1 MRFSFKQN
9 LLTIVYTR
17 SMIDQEQLCNRL
29 GQAGVLAG
37 IAWAYRSAAR
47 RLMEDFSESAGYNAT
62 CAGVG
67 LRALLEDRLDRVFS
81 CGKYVVDPEQ
91 SDDSGLDLLYAELS
105 SDEVAT
111 LPRIAAGVVSRSN
124 LNGSAGWRF
133 EGVRWLLASARS
145 GGVNSIEWKSKSL
158 TKQLVARQFGNSQ
171 DNPSLFDEF
180 AGNEIGED
188 LLFWS
193 GEPFDMDTLI
203 VGYSLDFVAR
213 GQELILGHSR
223 WNPDGTSAW
232 YWTVDLF
239 AGQSPDEVRGN
250 DFQHASVQPDE
261 VPDAPV
267 KLRRPAASQ
276 DHNTAGGR
284 R

>member
-1 MRFSFKQN
+1 MWFSFKQD
-9 LLTIVYTR
+9 LLTMVYAR

-111 LPRIAAGVVSRSN
+111 LPKIAAGVVSRSN
-124 LNGSAGWRF
+124 LNGSAGWRL

-145 GGVNSIEWKSKSL
+145 GGVNSIEWKSKSP
-158 TKQLVARQFGNSQ
+158 TKKLVARQFGNSP
-171 DNPSLFDEF
+171 DNPSLFDDF
-180 AGNEIGED
+180 AENEIGED

-203 VGYSLDFVAR
+203 VGYSLDLVTYGR
-213 GQELILGHSR
+213 ELVLGQSR

-232 YWTVDLF
+232 YWTMDLL
-239 AGQSPDEVRGN
+239 AGRAPGGARG
-250 DFQHASVQPDE
+250 DAVEHAFVQPDE

-276 DHNTAGGR
+276 VNNTVGGSQ
-284 R
+284 